1 MQTLKQL
8 QDYASTTDNV
18 WLCKKLQDLEREMD
32 LVIHNARMK
41 VYDDLIGMVE

>member
-8 QDYASTTDNV
+8 QDYASATDNV
-18 WLCKKLQDLEREMD
+18 WLFKKLQDLEREMD
-32 LVIHNARMK
+32 IVIHNARMQ